1 MRSRFLLIVAVA
13 LCVAVPSVA
22 GAASKPKPK
31 PFAVREFTGPINS
44 TTPQYPFAS
53 SASALVGT
61 RQCSASGTTTAKSK
75 RQVCFGFESGNL
87 GTFCTTTGGL
97 TGVSGADLP
106 FNSYPL
112 PGGTGTLN
120 KTLSSSSP
128 DTNGGAPEITRLDL
142 KVTVTATK
150 VTGTVVF
157 HQDQPSTGGRFVCDG
172 SAVFSLTRQKAG

>member
-1 MRSRFLLIVAVA
+1 MPSRCLLIVAVA

-22 GAASKPKPK
+22 GAASKPKPF
-31 PFAVREFTGPINS
+31 PVREFVGPINS
-44 TTPQYPFAS
+44 TTPQYPFKSTAT
-53 SASALVGT
+53 ALVGT

-75 RQVCFGFESGNL
+75 RQVCFSFESGNL

-97 TGVSGADLP
+97 TGMSGADLP

-112 PGGTGTLN
+112 PGGTGTLS
-120 KTLSSSSP
+120 KTLASSSP

-172 SAVFSLTRQKAG
+172 SAVFSLTRHKAR